1 MFNSHYHERILL
13 TSLFVSFILF
23 FNPVQSFSHGLGID
37 HPPPVKVDGR
47 EIAISAQISP
57 SFIDETSDYKIIVRG
72 FDKKTDEN
80 IENINF
86 IIGLSLGD
94 KLIFRNFFFAPDG
107 QVTINA
113 HPTTDS
119 EIKIS
124 SKSEPLLGAFTATDE
139 NQIEL
144 TGPIFTSGGLY
155 RLEISINTID
165 KPTNF
170 LDEPIRYDAYVSM
183 VEAIPY
189 VQKSKEGTDVTFTVK
204 SYFDTINNFEYKPEE
219 NLVAFEM
226 PFDWSEQNLSH
237 TSFVHEEVSFPKN
250 FADFLTPSYIGR
262 VNGIDL
268 FKSAIMID
276 DYSEQDVRIVH
287 FMLPQ
292 DHLNILQQELT
303 KGIFTQPP
311 NSIKFELLAS
321 EEVQFPVMAFTD
333 NDEFRVDLSWDP
345 TIIEPNKKT
354 KFIFTI
360 RDPVSLNP
368 LRESS
373 YDFVLIQD
381 GNEIHRTSG
390 VAEIGGY
397 YEDYTFSED
406 SKGPVSVRLENIR
419 GTGVS
424 TEIVVQVVP
433 EFGPMTLIILAAA
446 VASIIAFTARTKV
459 NPRL

>member
-1 MFNSHYHERILL
+1 MIPYKRILL
-13 TSLFVSFILF
+13 TTLFVSFILF

-57 SFIDETSDYKIIVRG
+57 QFIDETSDYKIQVRG
-72 FDKKTDEN
+72 FDKKTNEN

-86 IIGLSLGD
+86 VIRLSLGD

-113 HPTTDS
+113 HSTTDS

-124 SKSEPLLGAFTATDE
+124 SKNDPFLGAFTATNE

-155 RLEISINTID
+155 RLEISLETID
-165 KPTNF
+165 NPTNF
-170 LDEPIRYDAYVSM
+170 LDEPIEYDAYVSM
-183 VEAIPY
+183 VETVPF
-189 VQKSKEGTDVTFTVK
+189 VQKSKVGTDVTFTVK
-204 SYFDTINNFEYKPEE
+204 SYFDTINSFEYKPEE

-226 PFDWSEQNLSH
+226 PFDWSKQNLSH
-237 TSFVHEEVSFPKN
+237 VSIVHEEVSFPKD
-250 FADFLTPSYIGR
+250 FADFLAPSYIGR

-276 DYSEQDVRIVH
+276 DYSKQDVRIVH
-287 FMLPQ
+287 FMLLQ
-292 DHLNILQQELT
+292 DHLNLLQREQT

-311 NSIKFELLAS
+311 NSMIFELVAS
-321 EEVQFPVMAFTD
+321 EEFKFPVMAFTD

-345 TIIEPNKKT
+345 AIIEPDKQT

-368 LRESS
+368 LRQSS

-381 GNEIHRTSG
+381 GKEIHRTSG
-390 VAEIGGY
+390 VAEIGGDF
-397 YEDYTFSED
+397 EDYTFSED
-406 SKGPVSVRLENIR
+406 SMGPVSVRFENIR
-419 GTGVS
+419 DTGVS

-433 EFGPMTLIILAAA
+433 EFGPIAMMVLA
-446 VASIIAFTARTKV
+446 VGVVSIIVITTRSKV
-459 NPRL
+459 IPRP

>member
-1 MFNSHYHERILL
+1 
-13 TSLFVSFILF
+13 
-23 FNPVQSFSHGLGID
+23 
-37 HPPPVKVDGR
+37 
-47 EIAISAQISP
+47 
-57 SFIDETSDYKIIVRG
+57 VR
-72 FDKKTDEN
+72 DRHK
-80 IENINF
+80 
-86 IIGLSLGD
+86 
-94 KLIFRNFFFAPDG
+94 
-107 QVTINA
+107 
-113 HPTTDS
+113 HTDS
-119 EIKIS
+119 HTH
-124 SKSEPLLGAFTATDE
+124 SE
-139 NQIEL
+139 
-144 TGPIFTSGGLY
+144 
-155 RLEISINTID
+155 R
-165 KPTNF
+165 K
-170 LDEPIRYDAYVSM
+170 
-183 VEAIPY
+183 
-189 VQKSKEGTDVTFTVK
+189 
-204 SYFDTINNFEYKPEE
+204 
-219 NLVAFEM
+219 
-226 PFDWSEQNLSH
+226 
-237 TSFVHEEVSFPKN
+237 
-250 FADFLTPSYIGR
+250 

-292 DHLNILQQELT
+292 DHLNILQQEQT